1 MSETPSK
8 APSSAPVGVDTA
20 TASIARVYDAA
31 LNGKD
36 NFEVDRQV
44 LHEVAQAA
52 PEVKTM
58 AWSNRGFLNRA
69 CQYLAD
75 EAGVRQ
81 FLDCGSGL
89 PTAENTHQIVQRV
102 DPEAEVVYIDNDP
115 VVIAHGKALL
125 EENDHTHF
133 ASADIFDP
141 GEVLGHET
149 VRRHLDFDE
158 PIALLQIGTL
168 HHYLGDDGPELM
180 RTYIDAL
187 APGSYVVLAH
197 FFDPETPEH
206 SDLARRME
214 ELFLHSPMGSGLF
227 RTRDQIRAL
236 LPGLDILPPGPDSPA
251 DIELCDLW
259 WPNGPRQRPLNQ
271 AESCI
276 AGVVGRKNQR

>member
-1 MSETPSK
+1 MSETPST
-8 APSSAPVGVDTA
+8 APSSAPVGVDT
-20 TASIARVYDAA
+20 TKASIARVYDAA

-44 LHEVAQAA
+44 LHEVGQAA
-52 PEVKTM
+52 PEVKDL
-58 AWSNRGFLNRA
+58 AWSNRMFLSRA

-75 EAGVRQ
+75 QAGIRQ

-102 DPEAEVVYIDNDP
+102 DPESEVVYIDNDP

-133 ASADIFDP
+133 ASADIFNP
-141 GEVLGHET
+141 REVLAHET
-149 VRRHLDFDE
+149 VRKHLDFAE
-158 PIALLQIGTL
+158 PIALLQVGTL

-197 FFDPETPEH
+197 FFDPQTPEH
-206 SDLARRME
+206 SELARRME
-214 ELFLHSPMGSGLF
+214 ELFLHSPMGSGRF
-227 RTRDQIRAL
+227 RTRDEIRAL
-236 LPGLDILPPGPDSPA
+236 LPGLDILPPGLDSPA
-251 DIELCDLW
+251 DIQLCDLW
-259 WPNGPRQRPLNQ
+259 WPNGPRPRPLNQ
-271 AESCI
+271 AENCI
-276 AGVVGRKNQR
+276 AGVVGRKN